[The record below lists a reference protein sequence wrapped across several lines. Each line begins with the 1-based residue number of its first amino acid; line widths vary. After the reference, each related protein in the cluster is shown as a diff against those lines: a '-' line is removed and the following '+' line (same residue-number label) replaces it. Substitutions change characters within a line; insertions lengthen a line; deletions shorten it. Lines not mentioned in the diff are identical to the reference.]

1 MRKPIALLLVLIV
14 SAVFFAGCNTT
25 QPVPSDSASASA
37 TATASPSATATDL
50 RALAETEVKD
60 YEGKNLSSI
69 LDFRENS
76 IKGPQFVD
84 IDAYRLVVDGLV
96 NTPMSYTYDE
106 VLAHDNYTKVVTLFC
121 VEGWAAEILWE
132 GVLLRDLFEDAGVKD
147 EAVIAIFHSVDGYT
161 TSLPLDTILDKDLM
175 IAYKMND
182 VVLPPERGYPFQ
194 LVAEDKLGYKW
205 GKWIERIELSD
216 DADYEGYWE
225 SFGYS
230 NEADV

>member
-1 MRKPIALLLVLIV
+1 MKYSR
-14 SAVFFAGCNTT
+14 T
-25 QPVPSDSASASA
+25 
-37 TATASPSATATDL
+37 
-50 RALAETEVKD
+50 
-60 YEGKNLSSI
+60 
-69 LDFRENS
+69 
-76 IKGPQFVD
+76 
-84 IDAYRLVVDGLV
+84 
-96 NTPMSYTYDE
+96 
-106 VLAHDNYTKVVTLFC
+106 DNYTKVVTLFC

-147 EAVIAIFHSVDGYT
+147 EAVVAIFHSVDGYT